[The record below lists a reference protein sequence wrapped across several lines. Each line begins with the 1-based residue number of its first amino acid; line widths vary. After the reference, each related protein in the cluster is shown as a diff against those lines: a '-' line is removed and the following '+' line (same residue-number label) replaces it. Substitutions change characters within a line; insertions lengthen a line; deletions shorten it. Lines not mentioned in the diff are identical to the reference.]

1 MGGGETILNLLRKT
15 TPKILIPTA
24 LSANNNISHSGNG
37 TSIIDTTAL
46 TMNATNISTNA
57 TSYPFIPLGTEIGI
71 STAVFAGVGIVI
83 NALVITVICLA
94 RTREFSTYKH
104 LMLHLAVTDL
114 FCAIMLVPYVP
125 LELNNHDWEYPD
137 APCKIIFP
145 MISLLTNIS
154 TGTVLIIT
162 TERFRGVWFPH
173 ARPWSGKDIRKGFI
187 IVWVISVV
195 SILPNIVTLKVTN
208 YSNIDYCNEIWEEI
222 DEKRLYGFSFA
233 AVSFLIPFLCILI
246 MHTLIII
253 RLNFKRIMP
262 DNMSVS
268 QKRQNRRIMRVLTG
282 IVIVFLLTVSP
293 NKILYFVW
301 DISPRLE
308 KSMTSKAR
316 YYLRTFQFF
325 YWSRVAINP
334 LIYCFFD
341 TRFKNDLEKTKK
353 RLRGLNIGDENT
365 SRSRS
370 ASQHTSTTIQV
381 RARANSSFIG
391 EADDVLARSN
401 SKRTS
406 SKRMSN
412 ISEID
417 NTSLDTLNS
426 HPLHQYHHSNHY
438 HNPGHGRVRSATVD
452 TQLSNQNGSVSPQ
465 DTSALTPDIN

>member
-1 MGGGETILNLLRKT
+1 MMGGGETILNLLQT
-15 TPKILIPTA
+15 TSTTFIP
-24 LSANNNISHSGNG
+24 
-37 TSIIDTTAL
+37 AL
-46 TMNATNISTNA
+46 TDNTSSIKNITYRNDTINATVLATNNSSNA
-57 TSYPFIPLGTEIGI
+57 TKYPPIPLGTEIGI
-71 STAVFAGVGIVI
+71 STAVFAGMGIVI

-104 LMLHLAVTDL
+104 LMLHLAVTDF
-114 FCAIMLVPYVP
+114 FCSIMLVPYVP
-125 LELNNHDWEYPD
+125 LELNNHDWEYPE

-173 ARPWSGKDIRKGFI
+173 ARPWSGRDVRKAFV

-195 SILPNIVTLKVTN
+195 SILPNVIMLRVKS
-208 YSNIDYCNEIWEEI
+208 YSNIDYCNEVWANIAH
-222 DEKRLYGFSFA
+222 KRLYGFSFA
-233 AVSFLIPFLCILI
+233 AVSFLIPFLCIFV

-253 RLNFKRIMP
+253 RLNFKSIMP

-282 IVIVFLLTVSP
+282 IVIVFFLTVSP

-301 DISPRLE
+301 DVSPQLE
-308 KSMTSKAR
+308 KSITSKAR
-316 YYLRTFQFF
+316 YYMRTFQFF
-325 YWSRVAINP
+325 YWLRVAINP

-353 RLRGLNIGDENT
+353 RLRGVIVNEET
-365 SRSRS
+365 RRSRS
-370 ASQHTSTTIQV
+370 ASQRTSSV
-381 RARANSSFIG
+381 MRVKARANSSFIS

-401 SKRTS
+401 SKRMS
-406 SKRMSN
+406 CNKRMSN
-412 ISEID
+412 ISEMD

-426 HPLHQYHHSNHY
+426 HPLHMYNHSNHY
-438 HNPGHGRVRSATVD
+438 HPHGHGRVRSATVD

-465 DTSALTPDIN
+465 DTSALTPSRD

>member
-1 MGGGETILNLLRKT
+1 
-15 TPKILIPTA
+15 
-24 LSANNNISHSGNG
+24 
-37 TSIIDTTAL
+37 
-46 TMNATNISTNA
+46 
-57 TSYPFIPLGTEIGI
+57 
-71 STAVFAGVGIVI
+71 
-83 NALVITVICLA
+83 
-94 RTREFSTYKH
+94 
-104 LMLHLAVTDL
+104 
-114 FCAIMLVPYVP
+114 
-125 LELNNHDWEYPD
+125 
-137 APCKIIFP
+137 
-145 MISLLTNIS
+145 
-154 TGTVLIIT
+154 
-162 TERFRGVWFPH
+162 
-173 ARPWSGKDIRKGFI
+173 
-187 IVWVISVV
+187 
-195 SILPNIVTLKVTN
+195 
-208 YSNIDYCNEIWEEI
+208 
-222 DEKRLYGFSFA
+222 
-233 AVSFLIPFLCILI
+233 
-246 MHTLIII
+246 
-253 RLNFKRIMP
+253 MP